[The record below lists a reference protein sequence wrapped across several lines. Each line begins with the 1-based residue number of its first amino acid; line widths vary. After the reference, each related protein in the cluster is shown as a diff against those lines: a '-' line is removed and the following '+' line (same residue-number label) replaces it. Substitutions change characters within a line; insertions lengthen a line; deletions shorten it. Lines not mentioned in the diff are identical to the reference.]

1 MVREGAGAFTKGLH
15 TWCGKRN
22 ELCRKIVDIFAE
34 NLGIFINCI
43 NVLTMWRNYCKII
56 NVK

>member
-1 MVREGAGAFTKGLH
+1 MMARLSEVICRLGD
-15 TWCGKRN
+15 
-22 ELCRKIVDIFAE
+22 ELCRKIVGIFAE
-34 NLGIFINCI
+34 NLDIFTNCI